1 MKLKNNLRQFQF
13 VLQNFM
19 MRLLYGRNGF
29 DNLARLSYGLS
40 MILLVVNIFASS
52 VIIYFTWIGL
62 FAYSMFRTFSRNITK
77 RYAENKKYL
86 EMTAGIRKRTSLVK
100 LQVRDHKTSRYYICK
115 GCQQQIRV
123 PKGKGIIEIR
133 CPKCGERFIKRT

>member
-1 MKLKNNLRQFQF
+1 MKNNLKQIRF
-13 VLQNFM
+13 VLQGFM

-29 DNLARLSYGLS
+29 DNLARLCYGLS

-62 FAYSMFRTFSRNITK
+62 FAYSMFRTFSKNITK

-86 EMTAGIRKRTSLVK
+86 EMTNGIRKRAGLVK
-100 LQVRDHKTSRYYICK
+100 LQWRDRKTSRYYICK
-115 GCQQQIRV
+115 SCHQQIRV
-123 PKGKGIIEIR
+123 PKGKGRIEIR
-133 CPKCGERFIKRT
+133 CPKCSERFIKRT